1 MLTLQSLFGLCVIVG
16 ITWLLSENRP
26 QIPWRTVLIGF
37 AMQFLLALLLIKLPF
52 TQSIFTGL
60 NQLVLVLDQA
70 TTTGTSFVF
79 GYLGG
84 GDTPFVVSEPA
95 NTFIFAFKALPLIIV
110 VSAISALLFYWRVLP
125 WIVKQLARL
134 LSRSMGIG
142 GALGLGAAANIFV
155 GMIEA
160 PLFIRPYLA
169 KLSRAELFALMTT
182 GMATIAGTMMVLYAS
197 ILSGI
202 REDALGQ
209 ILSASVISIPAALI
223 IALILVPQEKKSIVP
238 EVETEIRSEASSSM
252 DAITRGTLDG
262 VKLLINVVAMLI
274 VFVALVALVN
284 IVLTLLP
291 NVNGESITLQRILG
305 LVFAPLVWLMGIPA
319 DEIFTAGSLMGI
331 KTILNEFLAY
341 LQLVALPKNSLSAR
355 SEMIMIYALCGF
367 ANFGSLGIMLGG
379 IGTMVPERRT
389 EIAGLGLKSILAGTL
404 ATMMTG
410 AFVGILI

>member
-1 MLTLQSLFGLCVIVG
+1 
-16 ITWLLSENRP
+16 
-26 QIPWRTVLIGF
+26 VLIGF
-37 AMQFLLALLLIKLPF
+37 AMQFLLALLLIKLPI

-209 ILSASVISIPAALI
+209 ILSASVISIPAALV
-223 IALILVPQEKKSIVP
+223 IALILVPQEKKSVVP
-238 EVETEIRSEASSSM
+238 EAEVEIRSEASSSM

-291 NVNGESITLQRILG
+291 NVNGEPVTLQRILG
-305 LVFAPLVWLMGIPA
+305 VVFAPLVWLMGIPA

-341 LQLVALPKNSLSAR
+341 LQLVALPENSLSAR

-379 IGTMVPERRT
+379 MGTLVPERRS

-410 AFVGILI
+410 TFVGILI

>member
-1 MLTLQSLFGLCVIVG
+1 MLLTLQSLFGLLVIVG

-26 QIPWRTVLIGF
+26 QIPWRTVFIGF
-37 AMQFLLALLLIKLPF
+37 GLQFLLALLLIKLPF

-60 NQLVLVLDQA
+60 NQVVLVLDRA
-70 TTTGTSFVF
+70 TTAGTTFVF

-84 GDTPFVVSEPA
+84 GEAPFTLSDPA

-110 VSAISALLFYWRVLP
+110 VSAISALLFYWRILP
-125 WIVKQLARL
+125 WIIKQLARL

-142 GALGLGAAANIFV
+142 GALGLGATVNIFV

-160 PLFIRPYLA
+160 PLFIRPYLT
-169 KLSRAELFALMTT
+169 KLSRSELFALMTT

-209 ILSASVISIPAALI
+209 ILSASVISIPAALV
-223 IALILVPQEKKSIVP
+223 IALILVPEKEQGITN
-238 EVETEIRSEASSSM
+238 EAEICSEATSSM

-262 VKLLINVVAMLI
+262 VKLLINIVAMLI
-274 VFVALVALVN
+274 VFLALVALVN
-284 IVLTLLP
+284 IFLALFP
-291 NVNGESITLQRILG
+291 DVNGEPITLQRILG

-319 DEIFTAGSLMGI
+319 NEIFAAGSLMGI

-341 LQLVALPKNSLSAR
+341 LQLVALPKGSLSAR

-379 IGTMVPERRT
+379 MGTMVPERRT
-389 EIAGLGLKSILAGTL
+389 EIAGLGFKSILAGTL

-410 AFVGILI
+410 AFVGVLV

>member
-1 MLTLQSLFGLCVIVG
+1 LLVLQSLFGVVAMLG
-16 ITWLLSENRP
+16 IAILLSEDRRR
-26 QIPWRTVLIGF
+26 IAWRTVLVGLSL
-37 AMQFLLALLLIKLPF
+37 QLVLALVLVKLPVS
-52 TQSIFTGL
+52 QSLFTGL
-60 NQLVLVLDQA
+60 NQVVLVLDKA
-70 TTTGTSFVF
+70 TTAGTSFVF

-84 GDTPFVVSEPA
+84 DAFPFEVSDPSK
-95 NTFIFAFKALPLIIV
+95 TFVLAFKALPLVIV
-110 VSAISALLFYWRVLP
+110 VSALSALLFYWRVLP
-125 WIVKQLARL
+125 WVVRQLARL

-202 REDALGQ
+202 RDDALGQ
-209 ILSASVISIPAALI
+209 ILSASVISIPAALV
-223 IALILVPQEKKSIVP
+223 IALVLVPGNGEDTAAGA
-238 EVETEIRSEASSSM
+238 ELESEASSAM
-252 DAITRGTLDG
+252 DAITRGTLQG
-262 VKLLINVVAMLI
+262 VTLVINIVAMLI

-284 IVLTLLP
+284 LLLGLLP
-291 NVNGESITLQRILG
+291 EVGGEPVSLQRLLG
-305 LVFAPLVWLMGIPA
+305 VLFAPLVWLMGIPL
-319 DEIFTAGSLMGI
+319 DEALTAGSLMGV

-341 LQLVALPKNSLSAR
+341 LDLAALPAQALSER
-355 SEMIMIYALCGF
+355 SEIIMVYALCGF

-379 IGTMVPERRT
+379 MGTMVPERRA
-389 EIAGLGLKSILAGTL
+389 EIAALGLKSILAGTL

-410 AFVGILI
+410 AIVGILI

>member
-37 AMQFLLALLLIKLPF
+37 AMQFLLAVLLIKLPF

-70 TTTGTSFVF
+70 TAIGTSFVF

-84 GDTPFVVSEPA
+84 GDTPFVISEPA

-125 WIVKQLARL
+125 WIVRQFARL

-209 ILSASVISIPAALI
+209 ILSASVISIPAALV
-223 IALILVPQEKKSIVP
+223 IALILVPQEKQNVA
-238 EVETEIRSEASSSM
+238 VEAEIRSEASSSM

-262 VKLLINVVAMLI
+262 VKLLINVIAMLI
-274 VFVALVALVN
+274 VFVALVALLN
-284 IVLTLLP
+284 IVLAVLP
-291 NVNGESITLQRILG
+291 EVNGEPVTLQRILG

-319 DEIFTAGSLMGI
+319 DEVFTAGSLMGI

-341 LQLVALPKNSLSAR
+341 LQLVALPENSLSAR

-379 IGTMVPERRT
+379 MGTLVPERRT

-410 AFVGILI
+410 TFVGILI

>member
-1 MLTLQSLFGLCVIVG
+1 MLVLQSLFGVVAMLG
-16 ITWLLSENRP
+16 IAILLSEDRRR
-26 QIPWRTVLIGF
+26 IAWRTVLVGLSV
-37 AMQFLLALLLIKLPF
+37 QLVLALVLVKLPVS
-52 TQSIFTGL
+52 QSLFTGL
-60 NQLVLVLDQA
+60 NQVVLVLDKA
-70 TTTGTSFVF
+70 TTAGTSFVF

-84 GDTPFVVSEPA
+84 DAFPFEVSDPSK
-95 NTFIFAFKALPLIIV
+95 TFVLAFKALPLVIL
-110 VSAISALLFYWRVLP
+110 VSALSALLFYWRVLP
-125 WIVKQLARL
+125 WVVRQLARL

-202 REDALGQ
+202 RDDALGQ
-209 ILSASVISIPAALI
+209 ILSASVISIPAALV
-223 IALILVPQEKKSIVP
+223 IALVLVPGNGEDTAAGAELV
-238 EVETEIRSEASSSM
+238 SEASSAM
-252 DAITRGTLDG
+252 DAITRGTLQG
-262 VKLLINVVAMLI
+262 VTLVINIVAMLI

-284 IVLTLLP
+284 LLLGLLP
-291 NVNGESITLQRILG
+291 EVGGEPVSLQRLLG
-305 LVFAPLVWLMGIPA
+305 VLFAPLVWLMGIPL
-319 DEIFTAGSLMGI
+319 DEALTAGSLMGV

-341 LQLVALPKNSLSAR
+341 LDLAALPAQALSER
-355 SEMIMIYALCGF
+355 SEIIMVYALCGF

-379 IGTMVPERRT
+379 MGTMVPERRA
-389 EIAGLGLKSILAGTL
+389 EIAALGLKSILAGTL

>member
-37 AMQFLLALLLIKLPF
+37 AMQFLLAVLLIKLPF

-60 NQLVLVLDQA
+60 NQLVLVLDHA

-84 GDTPFVVSEPA
+84 GDTPFVISEPA

-125 WIVKQLARL
+125 WIVRQFARL

-209 ILSASVISIPAALI
+209 ILSASVISIPAALV
-223 IALILVPQEKKSIVP
+223 IALILVPQEKQNVA
-238 EVETEIRSEASSSM
+238 VEAEIRSEASSSM

-262 VKLLINVVAMLI
+262 VKLLINVIAMLI

-284 IVLTLLP
+284 IILAMLP
-291 NVNGESITLQRILG
+291 EINAEPITLQRILG

-319 DEIFTAGSLMGI
+319 DEVFTAGSLMGI

-341 LQLVALPKNSLSAR
+341 LQLVALPENSLSAR

-379 IGTMVPERRT
+379 MGTLVPERRT

-410 AFVGILI
+410 TFVGILI

>member
-379 IGTMVPERRT
+379 MGTLVPERRT

-410 AFVGILI
+410 TFVGILI

>member
-1 MLTLQSLFGLCVIVG
+1 MLVLQSLFGVVAMLG
-16 ITWLLSENRP
+16 IAILLSEDRRR
-26 QIPWRTVLIGF
+26 IAWRTVLVGLSL
-37 AMQFLLALLLIKLPF
+37 QLVLALVLVKLPVS
-52 TQSIFTGL
+52 QSLFTGL
-60 NQLVLVLDQA
+60 NQVVLVLDKA
-70 TTTGTSFVF
+70 TTAGTSFVF

-84 GDTPFVVSEPA
+84 DAFPFEVSDPSK
-95 NTFIFAFKALPLIIV
+95 TFVLAFKALPLVIV
-110 VSAISALLFYWRVLP
+110 VSALSALLFYWRVLP
-125 WIVKQLARL
+125 WVVRQLARL

-202 REDALGQ
+202 RDDALGQ
-209 ILSASVISIPAALI
+209 ILSASVISIPAALV
-223 IALILVPQEKKSIVP
+223 IALVLVPGNGEDTAAGA
-238 EVETEIRSEASSSM
+238 EFESEASSAM
-252 DAITRGTLDG
+252 DAITRGTLQG
-262 VKLLINVVAMLI
+262 VTLVINIVAMLI

-284 IVLTLLP
+284 LLLGLLP
-291 NVNGESITLQRILG
+291 EVGGEPVSLQRLLG
-305 LVFAPLVWLMGIPA
+305 VLFAPLVWLMGIPL
-319 DEIFTAGSLMGI
+319 DEALTAGSLMGV

-341 LQLVALPKNSLSAR
+341 LDLAALPAQALSER
-355 SEMIMIYALCGF
+355 SEIIMVYALCGF

-379 IGTMVPERRT
+379 MGTMVPERRA
-389 EIAGLGLKSILAGTL
+389 EIAALGLKSILAGTL

>member
-1 MLTLQSLFGLCVIVG
+1 MLAIQSLAGLLVMLSIS
-16 ITWLLSENRP
+16 WLLSEDRR
-26 QIPWRTVLIGF
+26 QIPWRTVLIGL
-37 AMQFLLALLLIKLPF
+37 AMQFLLAVLLIKLPF

-70 TTTGTSFVF
+70 TTAGTSFVF

-84 GDTPFVVSEPA
+84 GEPPFALSDPA

-110 VSAISALLFYWRVLP
+110 VSALSALLFYWRVLP

-142 GALGLGAAANIFV
+142 GALGLGAVANIFV

-169 KLSRAELFALMTT
+169 KLSRAELFILMTT

-209 ILSASVISIPAALI
+209 ILSASVISIPAALV
-223 IALILVPQEKKSIVP
+223 IAMILVPESGKGFAEDV
-238 EVETEIRSEASSSM
+238 EIRSEASNSM
-252 DAITRGTLDG
+252 DAITQGTLEG

-274 VFVALVALVN
+274 VFIALVALVN
-284 IVLTLLP
+284 ILLALLP
-291 NVNGESITLQRILG
+291 ELNGEPITLQRILG
-305 LVFAPLVWLMGIPA
+305 ILFAPLVWLMGIPA
-319 DEIFTAGSLMGI
+319 NEIFVAGSLMGI

-341 LQLVALPKNSLSAR
+341 LQLVSLPEGTLSSR

-379 IGTMVPERRT
+379 MGTMIPDRRT
-389 EIAGLGLKSILAGTL
+389 EIAALGLKSILAGTL

-410 AFVGILI
+410 AFVGLLV

>member
-274 VFVALVALVN
+274 VFVALVALIN
-284 IVLTLLP
+284 LVLASLP
-291 NVNGESITLQRILG
+291 DVRGEPLSLQRILG
-305 LVFAPLVWLMGIPA
+305 LIFAPLVWIMGIPA
-319 DEIFTAGSLMGI
+319 DEVMTAGSLMGI
-331 KTILNEFLAY
+331 KTILNELLAY
-341 LQLVALPKNSLSAR
+341 LELVRLPVDALGER
-355 SEMIMIYALCGF
+355 SRVIMIYALCGF

-379 IGTMVPERRT
+379 LGTMIPERRA
-389 EIAGLGLKSILAGTL
+389 EIAALGMKSILAGTM

-410 AFVGILI
+410 AFVGLLY

>member
-1 MLTLQSLFGLCVIVG
+1 MPVLQSLSGLFIITG
-16 ITWLLSENRP
+16 IAYILSEDRRS
-26 QIPWRTVLIGF
+26 IPWRTVIAGLVL
-37 AMQFLLALLLIKLPF
+37 QFLLALLFLKFPPAQALF
-52 TQSIFTGL
+52 KGL
-60 NQLVLVLDQA
+60 NRFVLLLDQA
-70 TTTGTSFVF
+70 TTAGTSFVF

-84 GDTPFVVSEPA
+84 DEFPSEVRDQGAVFVL
-95 NTFIFAFKALPLIIV
+95 AFKSLPLIIV
-110 VSAISALLFYWRVLP
+110 VSALSALLFYWRILP
-125 WIVKQLARL
+125 WIVRQFARGL
-134 LSRSMGIG
+134 RKSMGIG
-142 GALGLGAAANIFV
+142 GALGLGSAANIFV

-169 KLSRAELFALMTT
+169 GLNRSELFALMTT
-182 GMATIAGTMMVLYAS
+182 GMATVAGTVMVLYAN

-202 REDALGQ
+202 RSDALGQ
-209 ILSASVISIPAALI
+209 ILSASVISIPAALL
-223 IALILVPQEKKSIVP
+223 IALMLVPGAGDTGADDIKL
-238 EVETEIRSEASSSM
+238 RSDAHGAM
-252 DAITRGTLDG
+252 DAVTRGTLDG
-262 VKLLINVVAMLI
+262 VKLVINIVAMLI

-379 IGTMVPERRT
+379 MGTLVPERRT

-410 AFVGILI
+410 TFVGILI

>member
-1 MLTLQSLFGLCVIVG
+1 MVLNGLG
-16 ITWLLSENRP
+16 L
-26 QIPWRTVLIGF
+26 
-37 AMQFLLALLLIKLPF
+37 QFLLALILIKLPI
-52 TQSIFTGL
+52 TQSLFTGL
-60 NQLVLVLDQA
+60 NQVVLVLDQA
-70 TTTGTSFVF
+70 TTAGTSFVF

-84 GDTPFVVSEPA
+84 DKPPFTVA
-95 NTFIFAFKALPLIIV
+95 NPVKLFVFAFKALPLIIV
-110 VSAISALLFYWRVLP
+110 VSALSAVLFYWRILP
-125 WIVKQLARL
+125 WVVKQLARL
-134 LSRSMGIG
+134 LSGSMGIG
-142 GALGLGAAANIFV
+142 GALGLGASANIFV

-169 KLSRAELFALMTT
+169 KMSRAELFALMTT

-197 ILSGI
+197 ILSDI

-209 ILSASVISIPAALI
+209 ILSASVISIPAALV
-223 IALILVPQEKKSIVP
+223 IALMLVPDNMKSDL
-238 EVETEIRSEASSSM
+238 EGAEIHSEASSSM

-262 VKLLINVVAMLI
+262 VKLLINIVAMLI
-274 VFVALVALVN
+274 VFVALVALIN
-284 IVLTLLP
+284 IMLAFLP
-291 NVNGESITLQRILG
+291 DINGEPVTLQRILG
-305 LVFAPLVWLMGIPA
+305 LVFAPLVWLMGIPSN
-319 DEIFTAGSLMGI
+319 EVFTAGSLMGI

-341 LQLVALPKNSLSAR
+341 LHLVALPQGTLSSR

-379 IGTMVPERRT
+379 MGTMVPERRT

>member
-1 MLTLQSLFGLCVIVG
+1 MLTLQSLFGLCIIVG

-379 IGTMVPERRT
+379 MGTLVPERRT

-410 AFVGILI
+410 TFVGILI

>member
-1 MLTLQSLFGLCVIVG
+1 
-16 ITWLLSENRP
+16 
-26 QIPWRTVLIGF
+26 
-37 AMQFLLALLLIKLPF
+37 
-52 TQSIFTGL
+52 
-60 NQLVLVLDQA
+60 
-70 TTTGTSFVF
+70 
-79 GYLGG
+79 
-84 GDTPFVVSEPA
+84 
-95 NTFIFAFKALPLIIV
+95 
-110 VSAISALLFYWRVLP
+110 
-125 WIVKQLARL
+125 
-134 LSRSMGIG
+134 
-142 GALGLGAAANIFV
+142 LGLGAAANIFV

-209 ILSASVISIPAALI
+209 ILSASVISIPAALV
-223 IALILVPQEKKSIVP
+223 IALILVPQEKQNVA
-238 EVETEIRSEASSSM
+238 VEAEIRSEASSSM

-262 VKLLINVVAMLI
+262 VKLLINVIAMLI
-274 VFVALVALVN
+274 VFVALVALLN
-284 IVLTLLP
+284 IVLALLP
-291 NVNGESITLQRILG
+291 EVNDEPVTLQRILG

-319 DEIFTAGSLMGI
+319 DEVFTAGSLMGI

-341 LQLVALPKNSLSAR
+341 LQLVALPENSLSAR

-379 IGTMVPERRT
+379 MGTLVPERRT

-410 AFVGILI
+410 TFVGILI